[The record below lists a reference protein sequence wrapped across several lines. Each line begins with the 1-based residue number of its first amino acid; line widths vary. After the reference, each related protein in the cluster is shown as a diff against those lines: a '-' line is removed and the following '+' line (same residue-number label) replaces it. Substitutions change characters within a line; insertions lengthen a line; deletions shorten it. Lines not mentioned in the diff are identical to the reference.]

1 VDRVRDAENPMD
13 VGISLTFS
21 EESDVITHFQM
32 EFILD
37 PSRSKTPNFSY
48 LFGEVIEG
56 RETMEI
62 MSKTTLVERRG
73 FNVTI
78 EYREL

>member
-1 VDRVRDAENPMD
+1 MDRVRDAENPMD

-21 EESDVITHFQM
+21 EEDDAITHFQM

-37 PSRSKTPNFSY
+37 PSRSKTRSFSY